1 MHQQYS
7 ERQALSPLGFTVST
21 MTLLRRFLKLLEWM
35 ESTQDFFYFLSQ
47 PAGLSVVA
55 ALLLY
60 FPIQLLG
67 CDRLSA
73 TTLSCTVALTLF
85 CSLERPKF

>member
-1 MHQQYS
+1 
-7 ERQALSPLGFTVST
+7 
-21 MTLLRRFLKLLEWM
+21 MTLLSRFLKFLEWLD
-35 ESTQDFFYFLSQ
+35 SLQAFFHFLSQ
-47 PAGLSVVA
+47 PTGISAAA

-67 CDRLSA
+67 CDSFSA

-85 CSLERPKF
+85 CLLEERPTF